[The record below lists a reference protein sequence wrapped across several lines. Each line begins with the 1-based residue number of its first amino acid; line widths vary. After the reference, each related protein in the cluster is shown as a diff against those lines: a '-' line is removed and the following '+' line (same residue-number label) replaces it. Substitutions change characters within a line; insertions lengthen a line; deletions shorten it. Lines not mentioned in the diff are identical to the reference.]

1 MGDSDTESSDAESEG
16 EELSADADFARLLAN
31 VPSVLRYG
39 TADPHGVGDGDAVRQ
54 PRRKPVRLGTRE
66 GASAEEIERRAF
78 PRANQPPCTEPKE
91 PPASQSPFAPCVT
104 RLDQVI
110 PKHTQRR
117 IRKWRHQLKRCL
129 AAAEKGDAEEA
140 RRRRPT
146 DLWLAHEKNSVAA
159 TAEWDWDLRP
169 LERGEPAVPLPVSG
183 RWGVEP
189 HSSVVA
195 AAVRAVGDDFADR
208 AILAEMITG
217 VEDDSRCR
225 RGTLLC
231 APHLGAIKLFA
242 EACAKA
248 HANVEKNW
256 ASGGHEALP
265 CYPLRSCP
273 YSIVD
278 ESEKAGRP
286 KFRLTTDLSWPLP
299 GMMRDEGG
307 EIDSVNGA
315 MDRSD
320 WPENK
325 LMRVTQYAEALAILA
340 GAEQRRRTRAWS
352 LDCEAFYRNVGRQRR
367 ELWRNAIF
375 LPDGVQLD
383 ERCCFGDASAATK
396 CARISNVL
404 VHEARKVLRAFDAAH
419 PTSNPEWM
427 AWQRRR
433 RELAIEL
440 GESPEE
446 WSDLFWFGMY
456 IDDGLGGS
464 ADDLL
469 FDARGEAVR
478 DADGV
483 QRRRAEVHL
492 ALVRAVLERFGW
504 NSAPGKEVQ
513 PCTTLTALG
522 VRVSLGDLRMRLDG
536 QKRERYA
543 KLVAEVLAASRVKQK
558 LYQKLLG
565 RLEFASGCVALG
577 KQYMHALWRCARAKY
592 RYKDGSISISSAARV
607 ELEWWRAELESGDR
621 RGVPLAQPDPMPE
634 VGNGAAAI
642 YADAAGA
649 GGVMAWAVRGDEL
662 LYVEAKISEAECQQ
676 YGLGIAEL
684 ELLAS
689 TWGLAC
695 LGPLLSSYVVSFT
708 DNTVALSAMRRLSTR
723 AEGDAMPAML
733 RRRTSFLLENAVV
746 EAAERITSKNNRWA
760 DLGSRG
766 QVGVVCVEA
775 LALGLRPRRVEIT
788 SEWRD
793 LSWLM

>member
-1 MGDSDTESSDAESEG
+1 MDLGDSDSESSDSESE
-16 EELSADADFARLLAN
+16 EMTSEAELARILAD

-39 TADPHGVGDGDAVRQ
+39 TADPHGVGGGDAVKQ

-66 GASAEEIERRAF
+66 GASADEIERRAY
-78 PRANQPPCTEPKE
+78 PRPNQPPCTEPRE
-91 PPASQSPFAPCVT
+91 PPPSQSPLAPRVT

-110 PKHTQRR
+110 PIRTQKR
-117 IRKWRHQLKRCL
+117 IKKWRHQLRRCL
-129 AAAEKGDAEEA
+129 AAAEAGDAEEA
-140 RRRRPT
+140 RRRRPA
-146 DLWLAHEKNSVAA
+146 DLWLAHEMNSMAA

-183 RWGVEP
+183 RWGVTP
-189 HSSVVA
+189 HTSVVA
-195 AAVRAVGDDFADR
+195 EAVRAVDGEFADR
-208 AILAEMITG
+208 AILSEMITG

-299 GMMRDEGG
+299 GMMRDEDG

-315 MDRSD
+315 MDRPD
-320 WPENK
+320 WPVNK
-325 LMRVTQYAEALAILA
+325 LMRVAEYAEALAILV
-340 GAEQRRRTRAWS
+340 GAEQRRRARAWS
-352 LDCEAFYRNVGRQRR
+352 IDCEAFYRKVGRQRR

-383 ERCCFGDASAATK
+383 ERCCFGDAAAATK

-419 PTSNPEWM
+419 PTSNPEWI

-433 RELAIEL
+433 RELAVEL

-446 WSDLFWFGMY
+446 WSELFWFGMY

-469 FDARGEAVR
+469 FDVRGEAVR
-478 DADGV
+478 DANGV
-483 QRRRAEVHL
+483 QRRRAAAHL

-504 NSAPGKEVQ
+504 SSAPGKEVQ
-513 PCTTLTALG
+513 PCTSLTALG
-522 VRVSLGDLRMRLDG
+522 VRLGLHDLRMRLDEP
-536 QKRERYA
+536 KRARYA
-543 KLVAEVLAASRVKQK
+543 KLVAEVLSAGPVKQK

-592 RYKDGSISISSAARV
+592 RYKDGKISISSSARV
-607 ELEWWRAELESGDR
+607 ELEWWRAELEAGDR
-621 RGVPLAQPDPMPE
+621 RGVPMAQPDPMPV
-634 VGNGAAAI
+634 VGKGSAAI
-642 YADAAGA
+642 YA
-649 GGVMAWAVRGDEL
+649 
-662 LYVEAKISEAECQQ
+662 
-676 YGLGIAEL
+676 
-684 ELLAS
+684 
-689 TWGLAC
+689 
-695 LGPLLSSYVVSFT
+695 
-708 DNTVALSAMRRLSTR
+708 
-723 AEGDAMPAML
+723 EG
-733 RRRTSFLLENAVV
+733 S
-746 EAAERITSKNNRWA
+746 
-760 DLGSRG
+760 
-766 QVGVVCVEA
+766 
-775 LALGLRPRRVEIT
+775 
-788 SEWRD
+788 
-793 LSWLM
+793 